1 MKNREIHYFLG
12 TNSPLGFVG
21 FFEQLNDVNT
31 GISCYVLKG
40 GPGTG
45 KSSLMK
51 NIGNEMKND
60 NFSLDFIHC
69 SSDPSSLDG
78 IIIKEKNIAVADG
91 TSPHTIEPKYP
102 GAVENIIN
110 LGDCWNVEKLKK
122 NRESIIEETVN
133 NSSAHGMCIR
143 FLKAANMIDKDS
155 RKIQSDY
162 ILEEKLRK
170 YTERVANRIFK
181 KKNSDQKGKEK
192 KIFLSAITPGGI
204 VFYEDTVTE
213 LADEI
218 IVIDD
223 NVGNVNSLFMN
234 QIKSKATNAGYDII
248 SAYCPMNPN
257 GNPEHII
264 IPQCSVAFVRNHYGC
279 KFGERKTIHATRFLN
294 KEEIKKQ
301 NKRLKLNHKLYNEL
315 ISESISALKNAKEIH
330 DKLECYYIPCMDFSK
345 IKAIEKNT
353 IEKIL
358 NA

>member
-1 MKNREIHYFLG
+1 MKNRELHYFLG

-21 FFEQLNDVNT
+21 FFDQLNDVNT

-45 KSSLMK
+45 KSTLMK
-51 NIGNEMKND
+51 NIGDKMKKD
-60 NFSLDFIHC
+60 NFNLDFIHC
-69 SSDPSSLDG
+69 SSDPNSLDG

-102 GAVENIIN
+102 GVVENIIN
-110 LGDCWNVEKLKK
+110 LGDCWNEESLKE
-122 NRESIIEETVN
+122 NRDSIIEETQK

-162 ILEEKLRK
+162 ILEEKLKK
-170 YTERVANRIFK
+170 YTERLANRIFK
-181 KKNSDQKGKEK
+181 KKNNNKKGKEE
-192 KIFLSAITPGGI
+192 KIFLSAITPDGI
-204 VFYEDTVTE
+204 VFYENTVTE

-223 NVGNVNSLFMN
+223 NVGNVNSMFMN
-234 QIKSKATNAGYDII
+234 QIKNKAINAGYDII

-264 IPQCSVAFVRNHYGC
+264 ISQCSVAFVRNHYDC
-279 KFGERKTIHATRFLN
+279 KFSDRKTIHATRFLN
-294 KEEIKKQ
+294 KEGIMKQ
-301 NKRLKLNHKLYNEL
+301 NKRLKLNRKLYNEL
-315 ISESISALKNAKEIH
+315 ISESISALKNAKAIH
-330 DKLECYYIPCMDFSK
+330 DKLESYYIPYMDFSK
-345 IKAIEKNT
+345 INTIEKVT